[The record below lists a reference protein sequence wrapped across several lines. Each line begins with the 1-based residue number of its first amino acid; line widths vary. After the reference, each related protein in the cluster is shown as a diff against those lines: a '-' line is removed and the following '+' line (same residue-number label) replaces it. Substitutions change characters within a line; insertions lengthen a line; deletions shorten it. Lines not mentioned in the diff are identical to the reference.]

1 MFTTLGATFFT
12 TGAKLLPLCAVRS
25 IGWSETLTLGGVA
38 ESLATTAT
46 PSHPA
51 TASRPRMAVSFPLLG
66 EKYRFMLLMPL
77 KELRTV
83 KRYFSQSSG
92 KLTAILGLLAVAG
105 WLGVA
110 VVAKDS
116 ATPPR

>member
-12 TGAKLLPLCAVRS
+12 TGAKLLPLCAARS

-51 TASRPRMAVSFPLLG
+51 TASRPCIRRLRFVQNYILVMPGLSDFAASHSSSTLKTSTLMRMKTFN
-66 EKYRFMLLMPL
+66 YRGGDFD
-77 KELRTV
+77 E
-83 KRYFSQSSG
+83 
-92 KLTAILGLLAVAG
+92 
-105 WLGVA
+105 
-110 VVAKDS
+110 
-116 ATPPR
+116 